1 MASSVRLEDRLSA
14 QANLAEA
21 LDQDWSRY
29 KGNLREYHRSF
40 QAAADFINFH
50 GSLTLDDI
58 FFFSQGKNFLRMFS
72 AYGNYNLLPSWEN
85 PLEVR
90 K

>member
-21 LDQDWSRY
+21 LSQDWDQFR
-29 KGNLREYHRSF
+29 GNLREYYRSF
-40 QAAADFINFH
+40 RAAADFIK
-50 GSLTLDDI
+50 D
-58 FFFSQGKNFLRMFS
+58 FLRMFS
-72 AYGNYNLLPSWEN
+72 AQEDYSLLPSWEN
-85 PLEVR
+85 PQEVR

>member
-1 MASSVRLEDRLSA
+1 MSQVRLEDRLSA

-21 LDQDWSRY
+21 LSQDWDQFR
-29 KGNLREYHRSF
+29 GNLREYHRSF
-40 QAAADFINFH
+40 RAAADFINFH
-50 GSLTLDDI
+50 GSLTLEDI
-58 FFFSQGKNFLRMFS
+58 YFFSQGKNFLRMLS
-72 AYGNYNLLPSWEN
+72 AEGNYNLLPSWEN

>member
-1 MASSVRLEDRLSA
+1 MASSVRLDDRLSA

-21 LDQDWSRY
+21 LDQDWNQY

-40 QAAADFINFH
+40 RAAADFINFH
-50 GSLTLDDI
+50 GSLTLEDI
-58 FFFSQGKNFLRMFS
+58 YFFPQKKNFLRMLS
-72 AYGNYNLLPSWEN
+72 AEGDYNLLPSREN

>member
-21 LDQDWSRY
+21 LDRDWNQY

-40 QAAADFINFH
+40 RAAADFINFH

-58 FFFSQGKNFLRMFS
+58 YFFSQGKNFLRMLS
-72 AYGNYNLLPSWEN
+72 AEGNYNLLPNREN

>member
-21 LDQDWSRY
+21 LDQDWDQF
-29 KGNLREYHRSF
+29 KGNLRECYRSF
-40 QAAADFINFH
+40 RAAADFINFH
-50 GSLTLDDI
+50 GSLTLEDI
-58 FFFSQGKNFLRMFS
+58 YFFPQKKNFLRMLS
-72 AYGNYNLLPSWEN
+72 AEGNYNLLPSWEN

>member
-21 LDQDWSRY
+21 LDQDWSQY

-40 QAAADFINFH
+40 RAAAHFIDFH
-50 GSLTLDDI
+50 GSLTLGDI
-58 FFFSQGKNFLRMFS
+58 YFFSQGKNFLRMLS
-72 AYGNYNLLPSWEN
+72 AEGDYNLLPSREN

>member
-21 LDQDWSRY
+21 LDRDWDQF
-29 KGNLREYHRSF
+29 KGNLREYYRSF
-40 QAAADFINFH
+40 RAAADFINFH
-50 GSLTLDDI
+50 GSLTLEDI
-58 FFFSQGKNFLRMFS
+58 YFFPQKKNFLRMFS
-72 AYGNYNLLPSWEN
+72 AYGNYNLLPSWED
-85 PLEVR
+85 PQEVR

>member
-1 MASSVRLEDRLSA
+1 MSQVRLEDRLSA

-21 LDQDWSRY
+21 LDQDWDQF
-29 KGNLREYHRSF
+29 KGNLCEYYRSF
-40 QAAADFINFH
+40 RAAADFINFH

-58 FFFSQGKNFLRMFS
+58 YFFSQGKNFLRMFS
-72 AYGNYNLLPSWEN
+72 AQGDYSLLPSWEN

>member
-21 LDQDWSRY
+21 LDQDWNQY

-40 QAAADFINFH
+40 RAAADFINFH

-58 FFFSQGKNFLRMFS
+58 YFFSQGKNFLRMLS
-72 AYGNYNLLPSWEN
+72 AEGNYNLLPSWEN

>member
-21 LDQDWSRY
+21 LSQDWDQFR
-29 KGNLREYHRSF
+29 GNLREYYRSF
-40 QAAADFINFH
+40 RAAADFINFH
-50 GSLTLDDI
+50 GTLTIEDI
-58 FFFSQGKNFLRMFS
+58 CFFPQRKDFLRMFS
-72 AYGNYNLLPSWEN
+72 AQEDYSLLPSWEN
-85 PLEVR
+85 PQEVR

>member
-1 MASSVRLEDRLSA
+1 MSQVRLEDRLSA

-21 LDQDWSRY
+21 LDQDWDQF
-29 KGNLREYHRSF
+29 KGKLREYYRSF
-40 QAAADFINFH
+40 RAAADFINFH

-58 FFFSQGKNFLRMFS
+58 YFFSHGKNFLRMFS
-72 AYGNYNLLPSWEN
+72 AQGDYSLLPSWEN

>member
-1 MASSVRLEDRLSA
+1 MSQVRLEDRLSA

-21 LDQDWSRY
+21 LDQDWSQY

-40 QAAADFINFH
+40 RAAADFINFH

-58 FFFSQGKNFLRMFS
+58 YFFSQGKNFLRMFAAQGDYS
-72 AYGNYNLLPSWEN
+72 LLPSREN
-85 PLEVR
+85 PQEVR

>member
-21 LDQDWSRY
+21 LSQDWDQFR
-29 KGNLREYHRSF
+29 GNLREYYRSF
-40 QAAADFINFH
+40 RAAADFINFH
-50 GSLTLDDI
+50 GTLTIEDI
-58 FFFSQGKNFLRMFS
+58 YFFPQRKDFLPMFS
-72 AYGNYNLLPSWEN
+72 AQEDYSLLPSWEN
-85 PLEVR
+85 PQEVR

>member
-21 LDQDWSRY
+21 LDQDWDQF
-29 KGNLREYHRSF
+29 KGNLREYYRSF
-40 QAAADFINFH
+40 RAAADLINFH
-50 GSLTLDDI
+50 GSLALEDI
-58 FFFSQGKNFLRMFS
+58 CFFPQKKNFLRMLS
-72 AYGNYNLLPSWEN
+72 AEGNYNLLPSWEN

>member
-1 MASSVRLEDRLSA
+1 MSQVRLEDRLSA

-21 LDQDWSRY
+21 LDQDWDQF
-29 KGNLREYHRSF
+29 KGNLREYYRSF
-40 QAAADFINFH
+40 RAAADFINFH

-58 FFFSQGKNFLRMFS
+58 YFFSQRKNFLRMLS
-72 AYGNYNLLPSWEN
+72 AEGNYNLLPSREN
-85 PLEVR
+85 PMEVR

>member
-21 LDQDWSRY
+21 LSQDWDQFR
-29 KGNLREYHRSF
+29 GNLREYYRSF
-40 QAAADFINFH
+40 RAAADFINFH
-50 GSLTLDDI
+50 GTLTIEDI
-58 FFFSQGKNFLRMFS
+58 YFFPHRKDFLRMFS
-72 AYGNYNLLPSWEN
+72 AQEDYSLLPSWEN
-85 PLEVR
+85 PQEVR